1 MVDSKCLVVN
11 KKLHEPQSHLSPLH
25 IHLKYVIDKKVINS
39 GVAALEQLEQLL
51 RSGNGGKIK
60 NFLKNPNKNILKSY

>member
-1 MVDSKCLVVN
+1 MC
-11 KKLHEPQSHLSPLH
+11 
-25 IHLKYVIDKKVINS
+25 NS

-60 NFLKNPNKNILKSY
+60 KFLKNPKLIAKLMSKLIAYHLGYSNLTFEGQSEIVSDPFLTGHPR